1 MSAPNALD
9 AAPERGTK
17 SLERIMRRALP
28 AILILATACEKQADT
43 APAAPAPRPVSVVI
57 LREVDPVE
65 PLRITGVVRPWMEQ
79 DVAFEVTGR
88 VEFIT
93 EQGTQLSGRWE
104 ENGETI
110 VQGDMLARIDPLS
123 YQAALD
129 AARAN
134 VEFSEVRLD
143 KVLPAEAEEA
153 RANEVAMQSELDRI
167 QAIPESSRQPIEMIR
182 AQANADMAGARV
194 RQAEANKSA
203 ERATL
208 KRYEAELVDAERDLQ
223 RTKIYAPFNAE
234 VAEIYVEA
242 GGYVQRGEPVAHL
255 VMMDPAEVEIALSPA
270 RAADLRLRDVAFVY
284 LPGRSEPLPA
294 SVFKKAT
301 VADEDTRTIAV
312 SVITRNVRS
321 IFPHGAENS
330 GKFLLHDFF
339 MTPKERLADDAPIMV
354 EEHRALR
361 RDDQGYFVWADLS
374 QIGPDPNIG
383 AGLVANLKKVYVKP
397 TDRRLNFQGIYLFR
411 VLEDPGELTFGTL
424 VAHGLPE
431 DFEGGE
437 VLLVREEWELHPG
450 QLVDVVLDVDKAKP
464 GLYVPLDVLAPQGDG
479 TSVLFIESGGKAK
492 RVEVAARNHVG
503 RLAMVEPTGAS
514 AELLV
519 PGARIIQDHIHF
531 LQEGDSVRI
540 VREEEL
546 SP

>member
-1 MSAPNALD
+1 MSAPEILNVARTRHGNRLRKTAHVALVMLLSAPACRKDGGD
-9 AAPERGTK
+9 APV
-17 SLERIMRRALP
+17 
-28 AILILATACEKQADT
+28 
-43 APAAPAPRPVSVVI
+43 APAARPVSVVI

-65 PLRITGVVRPWMEQ
+65 PLRITGVVRAWMEQ
-79 DVAFEVTGR
+79 DVGFEVSGR
-88 VEFIT
+88 VEWIT
-93 EQGTQLSGRWE
+93 EQGEQLRGLWE

-110 VQGDMLARIDPLS
+110 VQGDLLARIDPLS

-134 VEFSEVRLD
+134 VEFSKVRID

-182 AQANADMAGARV
+182 AQANADMATARV
-194 RQAEANKSA
+194 QQAEANASA

-223 RTKIYAPFNAE
+223 HAKLFAPFNAE

-242 GGYVQRGEPVAHL
+242 GGYVQRGEPVANL

-270 RAADLRLRDVAFVY
+270 RAADLRMRDVAFVY

-312 SVITRNVRS
+312 SVITRNVRT
-321 IFPHGAENS
+321 IFPRGAASS
-330 GKFLLHDFF
+330 GKYLLQDFF
-339 MTPKERLADDAPIMV
+339 VTPKERLADDAPLMV

-361 RDDQGYFVWADLS
+361 RDEKGHFVWADPS
-374 QIGPDPNIG
+374 QVGPDPNIG

-411 VLEDPGELTFGTL
+411 ILEDPGELTFGTL

-431 DFEGGE
+431 DFQGGE

-450 QLVDVVLDVDKAKP
+450 QLVDVVLDVDKARP

-479 TSVLFIESGGKAK
+479 TSVLFVERGGTAK
-492 RVEVAARNHVG
+492 RVEVATKHHVG
-503 RLAMVEPTGAS
+503 RLAMVEATGAS
-514 AELLV
+514 AELLA

-531 LQEGDSVRI
+531 LHEGDSVRV